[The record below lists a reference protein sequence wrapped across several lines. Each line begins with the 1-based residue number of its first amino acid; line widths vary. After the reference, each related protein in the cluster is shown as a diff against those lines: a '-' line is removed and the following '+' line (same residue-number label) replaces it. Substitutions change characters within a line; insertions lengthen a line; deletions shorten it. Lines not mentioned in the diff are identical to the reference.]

1 MNITDISI
9 LEKSS
14 VYQILI
20 CPTVY
25 IKTVERKSELFSSHL
40 HKLVMKF
47 YLIFTK
53 VTNTIR

>member
-25 IKTVERKSELFSSHL
+25 INTVARKSELFSSYL

-47 YLIFTK
+47 DLIFTK